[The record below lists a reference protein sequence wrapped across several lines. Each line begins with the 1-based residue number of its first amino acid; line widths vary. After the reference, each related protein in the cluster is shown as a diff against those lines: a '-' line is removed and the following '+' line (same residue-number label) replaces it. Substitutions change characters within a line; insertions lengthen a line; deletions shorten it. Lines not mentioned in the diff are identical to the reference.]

1 MIGALARDV
10 YEVQNPSLCAAM
22 QWRFSIGYQDRRQD
36 AAGPPIHLAFLI
48 APLVLH
54 PDSQKLLL
62 STKKSSGLRLFVDK
76 FSRASVS
83 KSDVLLALQHRTELF
98 RDVSLR
104 GIQIAVAARLV
115 TVRSES
121 SRLLPLSRSNPK
133 LGRSRAR
140 ALLLASE
147 RLGGWMGEL
156 TLQEVAFIL
165 KVQF

>member
-1 MIGALARDV
+1 MGALARDV
-10 YEVQNPSLCAAM
+10 YEVQNPSLCAVM
-22 QWRFSIGYQDRRQD
+22 QWRFSVGYQDNRQD

-54 PDSQKLLL
+54 PDSARLLL
-62 STKKSSGLRLFVDK
+62 STRRSSGLRLFAQK
-76 FSRASVS
+76 FSRASVN
-83 KSDVLLALQHRTELF
+83 KSDVLLALQHRAELF

-115 TVRSES
+115 TVRTES
-121 SRLLPLSRSNPK
+121 SQLLPLSKTKPR
-133 LGRSRAR
+133 LGRPRAR
-140 ALLLASE
+140 ALLRASE

-165 KVQF
+165 RVRF